1 MLMSPQPQSQWTTAG
16 FMQKYEEYCALPE
29 VLSYFEAYRRTEA
42 DHKRLFGHERYSSYD
57 SFRMTRKQMLSKK

>member
-1 MLMSPQPQSQWTTAG
+1 
-16 FMQKYEEYCALPE
+16 MQKYEEYCAMPG